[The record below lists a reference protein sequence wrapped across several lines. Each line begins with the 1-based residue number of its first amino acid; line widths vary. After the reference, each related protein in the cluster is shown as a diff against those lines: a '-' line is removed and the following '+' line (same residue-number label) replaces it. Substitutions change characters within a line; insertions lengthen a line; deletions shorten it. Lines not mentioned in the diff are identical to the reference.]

1 LAALG
6 LAIDL
11 LSITLPAVVCRVLGA
26 RSQGHRLED
35 PDGRNHDAP
44 GDRWVV
50 EPKHRDFV
58 PARAIEATRTDN
70 ILERLKVLQVQR
82 RGITEGRSLKVIAAA
97 FHDHC
102 SRDCRRTDQEHTFP

>member
-1 LAALG
+1 

-11 LSITLPAVVCRVLGA
+11 LSDHLACRGLQGAGA
-26 RSQGHRLED
+26 RSQVHRLED
-35 PDGRNHDAP
+35 PDGRNCHDAP

-58 PARAIEATRTDN
+58 PARAIEATRTDD
-70 ILERLKVLQVQR
+70 ILERLKVLKVQR